1 MQIVV
6 THISGLKQG
15 ERETITS
22 LPTTIGRGSG
32 CKPRLA
38 VNDTRASTKHA
49 ELTLENGQLTLRD
62 LNSTNGTYINGQ
74 RVERV
79 RLLTNDI
86 VEFGVDGPKLRFE
99 FTQEEKPA
107 KPRPSPAIIPASA
120 PRPVVKPAIV
130 QPAVAPPAP
139 KLPSG
144 DLTLSF
150 EEREFAFK
158 NRFKYLLF
166 GAGTVLLAAGLLLF
180 TLQKLLLSAPAI
192 LVGAFLI
199 LMGWACWRINIT
211 VNNQGIYYQGILRSI
226 SIRWEEIKELRM
238 VRGRT
243 RLLTHLVYVVRSDK
257 NEIIFASE
265 DYENG
270 LEMATLIS
278 RRSKLQW

>member
-1 MQIVV
+1 M
-6 THISGLKQG
+6 KQG

-22 LPTTIGRGSG
+22 LPTTIGRGPG

-38 VNDTRASTKHA
+38 VNDTRASTRHA
-49 ELTLENGQLTLRD
+49 ELFLENGQLTLRD

-74 RVERV
+74 RIERV

-86 VEFGVDGPKLRFE
+86 VEFGVDGPKLKFE
-99 FTQEEKPA
+99 FAQEPT
-107 KPRPSPAIIPASA
+107 PRPTIAPASA
-120 PRPVVKPAIV
+120 PRPAIK
-130 QPAVAPPAP
+130 PAVAPPVAP
-139 KLPSG
+139 KPP
-144 DLTLSF
+144 DLTLAF

-166 GAGTVLLAAGLLLF
+166 GSGSVLLATGVILF
-180 TLQKLLLSAPAI
+180 ILQKLLLSAPAI
-192 LVGAFLI
+192 LVGLFLI
-199 LMGWACWRINIT
+199 FMGWACWRINIT

-226 SIRWEEIKELRM
+226 SIRWEEVKELRV

-257 NEIIFASE
+257 NEIIFACE

-270 LEMATLIS
+270 LEMANLIS